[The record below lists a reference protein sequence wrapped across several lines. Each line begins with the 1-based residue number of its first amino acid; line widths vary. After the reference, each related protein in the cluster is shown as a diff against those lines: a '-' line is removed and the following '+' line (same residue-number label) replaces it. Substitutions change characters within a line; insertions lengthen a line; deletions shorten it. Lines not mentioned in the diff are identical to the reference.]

1 MENDE
6 EWQGDLSQTQIF
18 TASSQAKKED
28 TDFPIGH
35 FNTEEAAQ
43 KIKKAIGVR
52 HFLFVLNRLI
62 SLSMMKLTSPSR
74 LPQSATPIWLRM
86 CLF

>member
-52 HFLFVLNRLI
+52 HFYLFLI
-62 SLSMMKLTSPSR
+62 GLV
-74 LPQSATPIWLRM
+74 
-86 CLF
+86 